1 MLRVDELA
9 LMTEQVKTGDGSW
22 TLKSEQ
28 FGVTYHSVHG
38 ARTESEHVFI
48 DYGLAQIPGDGPIR
62 VFEVGFGTGLNAGLA
77 WAWAKRTGR
86 RVEYRAV
93 EAFPV
98 EVAVDVPGLSEAD
111 VKRLKAG
118 ASWETPEFGFEVE
131 VARLEDVKF
140 EQPSIDI
147 VFFDAFAPSAQP
159 ELWRQEVFEAL
170 GDGMVDGG
178 RLVTYCAQG
187 EARRAMRA
195 AGWRVEKAP
204 GPPGKHEMTVAFR
217 EAVNR
222 FNVRAYALIVEG
234 DRVLTVREALP
245 GGPATKFPGGGVEF
259 GEGPE
264 DAVLRELREE
274 LGEVRGAAE
283 ITGHAYTTG
292 FYVRSIFRPSDQIL
306 SLYYYVRLKRPL
318 DVPTAP
324 EAPVGVAGGEAGLK
338 WRWARLGELGD
349 LAFPIDR
356 HVAEH
361 VLKA

>member
-1 MLRVDELA
+1 
-9 LMTEQVKTGDGSW
+9 
-22 TLKSEQ
+22 
-28 FGVTYHSVHG
+28 
-38 ARTESEHVFI
+38 
-48 DYGLAQIPGDGPIR
+48 
-62 VFEVGFGTGLNAGLA
+62 
-77 WAWAKRTGR
+77 
-86 RVEYRAV
+86 
-93 EAFPV
+93 
-98 EVAVDVPGLSEAD
+98 
-111 VKRLKAG
+111 
-118 ASWETPEFGFEVE
+118 
-131 VARLEDVKF
+131 LEDVKF
-140 EQPSIDI
+140 EGRTIDV

-159 ELWRQEVFEAL
+159 ELWRQEVFETL
-170 GDGMVDGG
+170 GEGVVDGG

-204 GPPGKHEMTVAFR
+204 GPPGKREMTVAFR

-222 FNVRAYALIVEG
+222 FNVRAYALIVEDG
-234 DRVLTVREALP
+234 RVLTVREDLP

-264 DAVLRELREE
+264 DAVLRELQEE
-274 LGEVRGAAE
+274 LGEAGAGE

-306 SLYYYVRLKRPL
+306 SLYYYVRLNRPL
-318 DVPTAP
+318 DVPTKP
-324 EAPVGVAGGEAGLK
+324 DAPVKVAGGEAGLK
-338 WRWARLGELGD
+338 WRWARVGELVD

>member
-1 MLRVDELA
+1 MLQVDELA
-9 LMTEQVKTGDGSW
+9 RMTEQVKTGDGSW

-48 DYGLAQIPGDGPIR
+48 EHGLAQVPGDGPIR

-98 EVAVDVPGLSEAD
+98 DLTVEVPGLTEEEAAQ
-111 VKRLKAG
+111 LKAG
-118 ASWETPEFGFEVE
+118 ASWETSEFRFEVE
-131 VARLEDVKF
+131 VARLEDLAF
-140 EQPSIDI
+140 EEATIDV

-159 ELWRQEVFEAL
+159 ELWRQEVFESL
-170 GDGMVDGG
+170 GEGVVDGG

-234 DRVLTVREALP
+234 GRVLTVREDLL

-274 LGEVRGAAE
+274 LGEAGAGE

-306 SLYYYVRLKRPL
+306 SLYYYVRLHRPL
-318 DVPTAP
+318 DVPIAP
-324 EAPVGVAGGEAGLK
+324 DAPVKVAGGEAGLK
-338 WRWARLGELGD
+338 WRWARVGELGD